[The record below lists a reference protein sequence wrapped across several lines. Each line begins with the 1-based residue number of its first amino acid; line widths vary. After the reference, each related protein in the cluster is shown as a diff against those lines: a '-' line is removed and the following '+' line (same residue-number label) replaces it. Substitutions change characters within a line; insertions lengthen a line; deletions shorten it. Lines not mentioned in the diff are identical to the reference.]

1 MSKGARKSETDAI
14 AWNGYIIPVDQK
26 AQYYLEVI
34 LVHWIHQRASGWIE
48 CRWITVL
55 EIGINYLWEKIGRLF
70 WKMFKCH
77 CCSNR
82 IPLYA
87 TMCVVCEFLLC
98 ITKWPYFHHNCHSLT
113 CCIFYFDFFFVLVNI
128 LVAHLSVVCSTI
140 ESVCFNNNKNA
151 SQFNW
156 HEICWIFIGKKWPNI
171 RLCK

>member
-1 MSKGARKSETDAI
+1 MSKGARKIETDAI

-113 CCIFYFDFFFVLVNI
+113 CCIFYFDFFFCSCQHSCRSFVCGVLHHWKC
-128 LVAHLSVVCSTI
+128 LLQQQQECVAI
-140 ESVCFNNNKNA
+140 
-151 SQFNW
+151 
-156 HEICWIFIGKKWPNI
+156 
-171 RLCK
+171 